1 MRIEQ
6 QRVGSVDV
14 LMPVGALVDEDGE
27 QFGDTLLTRLRTSNP
42 RVVLAMQ
49 EVPYMD
55 SAALEMLLEASD
67 LLVERAASL
76 KLAAVTSTCR
86 EILELTG
93 LSDRFQFFNTM
104 EDGVR
109 SYL

>member
-14 LMPVGALVDEDGE
+14 FMPVGPLVDADGE
-27 QFGDTLLTRLRTSNP
+27 QFGKTILKRLQASNP

-49 EVPYMD
+49 EVPYLD
-55 SAALEMLLEASD
+55 SAAMEMLLQASD
-67 LLVERAASL
+67 LMVERASDL
-76 KLAAVTSTCR
+76 KLADVTPTCR

-93 LSDRFQFFNTM
+93 LSGRFQFFNAT
-104 EDGVR
+104 EDAVR

>member
-6 QRVGSVDV
+6 QRVGSVDI

-27 QFGDTLLTRLRTSNP
+27 QFVDTLLTRLRISNP
-42 RVVLAMQ
+42 RLVLAMQ

-55 SAALEMLLEASD
+55 SAALA
-67 LLVERAASL
+67 LLVLSSDRLVDRAASL

-93 LSDRFQFFNTM
+93 LSDRFQFFNAM

>member
-1 MRIEQ
+1 MKIEQ

-14 LMPVGALVDEDGE
+14 LTPVGALVEEDGE
-27 QFGDTLLTRLRTSNP
+27 QFGKELLTRLRSSNP

-49 EVPYMD
+49 EVAYLD
-55 SAALEMLLEASD
+55 SAALEMLLQASD
-67 LLVERAASL
+67 ILVGRAASL
-76 KLAAVTSTCR
+76 KLAGVTSTCR

-93 LSDRFQFFNTM
+93 LSERFQFFNSM